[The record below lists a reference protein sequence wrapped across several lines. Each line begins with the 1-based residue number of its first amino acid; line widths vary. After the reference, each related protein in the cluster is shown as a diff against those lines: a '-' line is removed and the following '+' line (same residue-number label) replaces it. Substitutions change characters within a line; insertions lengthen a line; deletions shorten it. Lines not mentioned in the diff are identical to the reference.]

1 MSEAKL
7 SQVTEGQAATVREQL
22 QHILQ
27 SQSFA
32 GSKRCQEFLEF
43 VVEHAL
49 RGDADALK
57 ERTIGAKLFGRPIG
71 YETSSDPIV
80 RVKANDVRRRLTRYN
95 LEVGAGVPVRIT
107 MPPGSYIPDFI
118 WPADPSDA
126 VTIAPHTDR
135 NTASATSPVGPRSF
149 RPTRGRLSWPVVIGA
164 ILGCAI
170 GGYLVLR
177 PTASSELD
185 AFWKPALQ
193 SDGPVLVCFG
203 RTESIWL
210 SERLQAEIDK
220 HPQTVEVTPGDLI
233 RSYDYMTS
241 AGNLR
246 GALAVAKLLERYKKA
261 SSVVWP
267 SEVQAVDLR
276 HRTIVLLGA
285 FNNPWTMDLTKDARF
300 VFAQER
306 QDGRLLWVIRDS
318 KNKGR
323 RWVMSETYPQ
333 PITRDYAIITRV
345 FEQGGQREVISA
357 AGMNHFGTQ
366 VAAEFLCDP
375 EFWRE
380 LAGRAPRDWAKRS
393 LQVLLETELS
403 GNKPVHPRVIGTEFW

>member
-7 SQVTEGQAATVREQL
+7 SPVTEGQAAIVREQL
-22 QHILQ
+22 MQILQ

-43 VVEHAL
+43 VVNHAL
-49 RGDADALK
+49 RGDAETLK
-57 ERTIGAKLFGRPIG
+57 ERTIGAKLFGRPID

-95 LEVGAGVPVRIT
+95 LEAGARVPVRIT
-107 MPPGSYIPDFI
+107 MPAGSYLPDFV
-118 WPADPSDA
+118 WAADPSDPALITSNA
-126 VTIAPHTDR
+126 VA
-135 NTASATSPVGPRSF
+135 SPVAQSASTLPEQPRPA
-149 RPTRGRLSWPVVIGA
+149 RNRLYWTVSIGA
-164 ILGCAI
+164 ILICAVAGFI
-170 GGYLVLR
+170 LLR
-177 PTASSELD
+177 TASPSALD
-185 AFWKPALQ
+185 SFWGPALQ

-210 SERLQAEIDK
+210 SERLQSEIEK
-220 HPQTVEVTPGDLI
+220 NPQSVAVRPGDLI
-233 RSYDYMTS
+233 HSYDYMVS

-246 GALAVAKLLERYKKA
+246 GALAVTRLLEHYKK
-261 SSVVWP
+261 SSSIAWP
-267 SEVQAVDLR
+267 SEVQASDLR

-300 VFAQER
+300 VFLHER
-306 QDGRLLWVIRDS
+306 RDGQLLWVIRDS
-318 KNKGR
+318 KNKDR
-323 RWVMSETYPQ
+323 KWELSETYPQ

-345 FEQGGQREVISA
+345 FEQSRQVVISA

-380 LAGRAPRDWAKRS
+380 LAGKAPKDWERRN
-393 LQVLLETELS
+393 LQVLLEMEIS

>member
-43 VVEHAL
+43 VVGHAL

-107 MPPGSYIPDFI
+107 MPAGSYIPDFI
-118 WPADPSDA
+118 WLANPSDA
-126 VTIAPHTDR
+126 VTIAPHADL
-135 NTASATSPVGPRSF
+135 NAAAATSQVGPRSF
-149 RPTRGRLSWPVVIGA
+149 RSTRGRLSWLVVIGA

-170 GGYLVLR
+170 AAYLVLR
-177 PTASSELD
+177 PTAYSELD

-210 SERLQAEIDK
+210 SERLQGEIEQ
-220 HPQTVEVTPGDLI
+220 HPESVAVKPGDLI
-233 RSYDYMTS
+233 RSYDYMTTS
-241 AGNLR
+241 GSLR
-246 GALAVAKLLERYKKA
+246 GALAVTRVLEHYKKA

-267 SEVQAVDLR
+267 SEVQPADLR

-300 VFAQER
+300 VFSQER
-306 QDGRLLWVIRDS
+306 RDGRLLWVIRDS
-318 KNKGR
+318 KNKDQK
-323 RWVMSETYPQ
+323 WELSETYPQ
-333 PITRDYAIITRV
+333 PVTRDYAVITRV
-345 FEQGGQREVISA
+345 FEQGGEREVISA

-375 EFWRE
+375 QFWRE
-380 LAGRAPRDWAKRS
+380 LARKAPRDWAKRN
-393 LQVLLETELS
+393 LQVLLETEIS
-403 GNKPVHPRVIGTEFW
+403 SNKPVHPRVIGTEFW

>member
-1 MSEAKL
+1 MIELEIKMPEVKL
-7 SQVTEGQAATVREQL
+7 AHVTEGRAAIVREQL
-22 QHILQ
+22 RQILQ

-49 RGDADALK
+49 GDQADLLK
-57 ERTIGAKLFGRPIG
+57 ERTIGAKLFGRPID

-80 RVKANDVRRRLTRYN
+80 RVKANDVRRRLTQYN
-95 LEVGAGVPVRIT
+95 LEAGADVPVRIT
-107 MPPGSYIPDFI
+107 LPAGSYIPDFV
-118 WPADPSDA
+118 WPAEVGEQPP
-126 VTIAPHTDR
+126 TIAPHAAPSTLR
-135 NTASATSPVGPRSF
+135 RKRVPF
-149 RPTRGRLSWPVVIGA
+149 GRLLAIAA
-164 ILGCAI
+164 ILSCVVAGLI
-170 GGYLVLR
+170 LYR
-177 PTASSELD
+177 QQPSSELD

-210 SERLQAEIDK
+210 SERIQTEINQ
-220 HPQTVEVTPGDLI
+220 HPQSVAVMPGDMI
-233 RSYDYMTS
+233 HSFDYMTS
-241 AGNLR
+241 AGSLR
-246 GALAVAKLLERYKKA
+246 GALAVTKLLEHYNKP

-267 SEVQAVDLR
+267 AEVEGGDLR

-285 FNNPWTMDLTKDARF
+285 FNNPWTMDLTKDTRF
-300 VFAQER
+300 VFSQER
-306 QDGRLLWVIRDS
+306 REGKLLWVIRDS
-318 KNKGR
+318 KNR
-323 RWVMSETYPQ
+323 DQQWELSETYPQ

-345 FEQGGQREVISA
+345 FEQGGRREVISA

-375 EFWRE
+375 EFWHE
-380 LAGRAPRDWAKRS
+380 LAGKAPRDWAQRN
-393 LQVLLETELS
+393 LQVLLETEIS